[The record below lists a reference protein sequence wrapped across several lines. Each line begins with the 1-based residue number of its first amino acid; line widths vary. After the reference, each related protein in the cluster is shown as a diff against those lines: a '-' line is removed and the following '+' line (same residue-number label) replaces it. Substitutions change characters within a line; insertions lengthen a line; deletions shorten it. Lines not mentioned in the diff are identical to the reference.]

1 MQLVVPSAVTKA
13 VRAATITFT
22 TTSINRFFFI
32 SFLRG
37 HDGHGHYGQNRKRN
51 VKNRHYNINIIIYI

>member
-22 TTSINRFFFI
+22 TTSTIRFFFI
-32 SFLRG
+32 LFPPLHFFDQGQSDFVDYSFFISISLT
-37 HDGHGHYGQNRKRN
+37 
-51 VKNRHYNINIIIYI
+51 